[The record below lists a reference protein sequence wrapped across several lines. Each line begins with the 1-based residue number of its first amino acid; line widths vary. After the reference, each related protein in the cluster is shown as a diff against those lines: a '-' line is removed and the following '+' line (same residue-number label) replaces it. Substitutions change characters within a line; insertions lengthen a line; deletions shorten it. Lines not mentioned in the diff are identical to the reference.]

1 MLKSNNQP
9 TEKNKSTAELT
20 VEYIKEHPHIRNCL
34 KKSLIN
40 YSSLARHIAKELEIE
55 KKSSKEAILIAAS
68 RFSDNLKKET
78 TDENQIKKLLE
89 DSELEIKNK
98 INVFIFNKHIDFNE
112 MNNLQKTILNE
123 SGTFYLLGGSDN
135 YTLITQDKYKKQIK
149 EQFKNNLIKNSENLV
164 LINLKTAETVEK
176 IIGVVSYITSLF
188 AENNI
193 NIIEILSCYRD
204 NLFIID
210 EKDLSK
216 ALEFLKF

>member
-1 MLKSNNQP
+1 MLESNNKP
-9 TEKNKSTAELT
+9 NEKNKSTAELT
-20 VEYIKEHPHIRNCL
+20 VEYIKDHPHIRNCL
-34 KKSLIN
+34 KKGLIN

-78 TDENQIKKLLE
+78 MNEKDIKDLLE
-89 DSELEIKNK
+89 NSELEIKNK
-98 INVFIFNKHIDFNE
+98 INVFIFDKHLDFNE
-112 MNNLQKTILNE
+112 INQLQKTILNE

-135 YTLITQDKYKKQIK
+135 YTLITQDKYKIQIK
-149 EQFKNNLIKNSENLV
+149 EKFKNNLIKNRENLA
-164 LINLKTAETVEK
+164 LINLKTSDDVEN
-176 IIGVVSYITSLF
+176 ILGVTSYLTSLF

-204 NLFIID
+204 NLFIIN

-216 ALEFLKF
+216 TLDFLKF